1 MQKRNNKPLRK
12 RIAYSQNFIR
22 DKNLIAELLRK
33 SKISKADT
41 VYEIGAGQ
49 GIITDELVKASG
61 KVIAFEIDT
70 DLYRKL
76 FLRFQ
81 NTKDLELKS
90 GDFLNY
96 PLPNFPYKVFSNI
109 PFNITSAVLK
119 KLTQTINPPD
129 DAYLI
134 VQKEAGVKFIGKP
147 LDEKTSQVA
156 TLLKPWFDM
165 SFIHKFNSNDFFPK
179 PMVNIVLMRIEKR
192 KEPLISY
199 KAKKLYE
206 DFVVYTYNQFKP
218 NILEGLSSIFN
229 RSYLLKLLNELGIS
243 PNSKPS
249 ELEQTQWNGLFHYFL
264 SNVDINHQRIVNGS
278 FDRQSKQQS
287 SLEKIHRT
295 RVDKDWKKY

>member
-22 DKNLIAELLRK
+22 DRNLIAELVRK

-49 GIITDELVKASG
+49 GIITEELVKASG

-76 FLRFQ
+76 RLRFQ
-81 NTKDLELKS
+81 NTTELVLKL

-96 PLPNFPYKVFSNI
+96 PLPNYSYKVFSNI

-119 KLTQTINPPD
+119 KLTQTLNPPD

-134 VQKEAGVKFIGKP
+134 VQKEAGVKFLGKP
-147 LDEKTSQVA
+147 LDEKTSQIA

-192 KEPLISY
+192 KVPMINSADR
-199 KAKKLYE
+199 KSYE
-206 DFVVYTYNQFKP
+206 DFIVYAYNQFKP
-218 NILEGLSSIFN
+218 NITDGLSGVFGRN
-229 RSYLLKLLNELGIS
+229 YLLKIINELGIN

-249 ELEQTQWNGLFHYFL
+249 ELNQTQWNGLFRYFI
-264 SNVDINHQRIVNGS
+264 SNLDINHQKIVRGS
-278 FDRQSKQQS
+278 FDRQFKQQS

-295 RVDKDWKKY
+295 RVDKNWKKY